1 MNGKLHGQ
9 ALFATERSPWKHQPK
24 PMSDKKE
31 ETVVHCPKCG
41 AKVHVDDKAQKA
53 MSTTCPNGHTVELVK
68 LIE

>member
-1 MNGKLHGQ
+1 VNGNSTAKRSSRR
-9 ALFATERSPWKHQPK
+9 ERSPWKHQPK

-31 ETVVHCPKCG
+31 ETVVRCPKCG
-41 AKVHVDDKAQKA
+41 AKVHVDDKALKA

>member
-1 MNGKLHGQ
+1 MTDN
-9 ALFATERSPWKHQPK
+9 
-24 PMSDKKE
+24 KE
-31 ETVVHCPKCG
+31 ETVVRCPKCG